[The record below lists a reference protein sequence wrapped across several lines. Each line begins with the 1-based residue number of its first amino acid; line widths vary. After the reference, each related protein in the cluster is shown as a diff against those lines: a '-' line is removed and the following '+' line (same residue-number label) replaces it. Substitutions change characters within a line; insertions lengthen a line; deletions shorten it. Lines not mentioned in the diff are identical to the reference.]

1 MSENTRTKA
10 VIYCRV
16 SSLQQ
21 TTQGTGLES
30 QETRCREFADYRG
43 YEVIETF
50 TDEMSGSAVSRPG
63 MQAMLKFL
71 RLKRKQELVVIIDDI
86 SRLARGL
93 EAHLRLRGDIASAG
107 ATLESPSIEFGE
119 DSDSQLVENLL
130 ASVSQHQR
138 EKNKEQTKNR
148 MRARML
154 NGYWVFHAPLGYRF
168 EREPGGGK
176 IMVPDEP
183 YARIVTEALEGFAS
197 GRFTSQAE
205 VKRFLESKPQFPRCR
220 HDVVLI
226 ERVTH
231 MLKQILYAGH
241 IDYPKWDVPLR
252 NARHEGLISLE
263 TYERIQERLAEKACA
278 PARKNISEDFPMRGF
293 VCCGDCGHPMT
304 STWAK
309 GRNDYY
315 AYYMCRQRGCVSNKK
330 SISRDR
336 VEEELQD
343 LVEGLTP
350 APELFE
356 LADAI
361 FRDRWDKRAEASR
374 LEATQNRVEIGSVEK
389 QISKLVDRLVEAEST
404 AVVSAYEAKVE
415 KLERRK
421 AVLKEKVAKC
431 GRPARDYDTTFQTA
445 LQFLSNP
452 WNLWE
457 TGRLEDR
464 RAMLRLVFGG
474 HIKFHRENG
483 FQTPEISLPFK
494 ALSDF
499 SGHKEGM
506 VRVVG
511 LEPTRAKLRGF

>member
-1 MSENTRTKA
+1 
-10 VIYCRV
+10 
-16 SSLQQ
+16 
-21 TTQGTGLES
+21 
-30 QETRCREFADYRG
+30 
-43 YEVIETF
+43 
-50 TDEMSGSAVSRPG
+50 
-63 MQAMLKFL
+63 
-71 RLKRKQELVVIIDDI
+71 
-86 SRLARGL
+86 
-93 EAHLRLRGDIASAG
+93 
-107 ATLESPSIEFGE
+107 
-119 DSDSQLVENLL
+119 
-130 ASVSQHQR
+130 
-138 EKNKEQTKNR
+138 
-148 MRARML
+148 
-154 NGYWVFHAPLGYRF
+154 
-168 EREPGGGK
+168 
-176 IMVPDEP
+176 
-183 YARIVTEALEGFAS
+183 
-197 GRFTSQAE
+197 
-205 VKRFLESKPQFPRCR
+205 
-220 HDVVLI
+220 
-226 ERVTH
+226 
-231 MLKQILYAGH
+231 
-241 IDYPKWDVPLR
+241 
-252 NARHEGLISLE
+252 
-263 TYERIQERLAEKACA
+263 
-278 PARKNISEDFPMRGF
+278 MRGF
-293 VCCGDCGHPMT
+293 VCCGDCDYPMT

-315 AYYMCRQRGCVSNKK
+315 AYYMCRQRGCVSSKK

-361 FRDRWDKRAEASR
+361 FRDQWGKRAEASR

-389 QISKLVDRLVEAEST
+389 QISKLIDRLVEAEST

-421 AVLKEKVAKC
+421 AALEEKVSKC
-431 GRPARDYDTTFQTA
+431 GRSARGYDTTFQTA
-445 LQFLSNP
+445 LQLLSNP

-506 VRVVG
+506 VPAAGV
-511 LEPTRAKLRGF
+511 EPAA